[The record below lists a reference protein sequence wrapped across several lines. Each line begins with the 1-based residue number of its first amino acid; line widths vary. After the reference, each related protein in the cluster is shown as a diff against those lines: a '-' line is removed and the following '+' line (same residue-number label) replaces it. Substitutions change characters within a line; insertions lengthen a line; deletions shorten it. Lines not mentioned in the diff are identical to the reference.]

1 MKRKM
6 LICLFAILFFL
17 TAMPVSFGWGIW
29 GHKHINKAA
38 VFALPAEMRTFF
50 YNHVD
55 FITEE
60 SVVPDIRKY
69 TINDKNEFAR
79 HYIDI
84 EDFGIPIK
92 DFPKTMTEASSKFD
106 SALLQKSGMLP
117 WYIQTITDKL
127 TKAFKNKNKTE
138 ILFLAA
144 DLGHYIADAH
154 MPLHTSSNHDGQ
166 LTNQKGIHALWETV
180 VPEIKISNY
189 NLHSTHKAHYI
200 KNKEQAVWAAIR
212 RSHALLPDVFAKE
225 KAVSANFTDK
235 TKYRIE
241 IRNGKEVKYYT
252 TTFAKAYAAAL
263 GTTIN
268 DQLIHSADMVADFWY
283 TAWVDAGKPD
293 INSLPAAKLKNTQK
307 LQLKKELKSFKQN
320 SLIKDGYLRA
330 KDKKKD
336 KKSE

>member
-1 MKRKM
+1 M
-6 LICLFAILFFL
+6 LANLLRSIFIIILLGTITIFLGSWGFLVHKTAHQLAIYELPKNLCGYFYKNIDYLEYNAVRPDVRRNTDHSEAPKHFIDL
-17 TAMPVSFGWGIW
+17 EAFGDSAAYKMPVKW
-29 GHKHINKAA
+29 NDA
-38 VFALPAEMRTFF
+38 VKKYSTDTLLKYGYVPYYIVEM
-50 YNHVD
+50 
-55 FITEE
+55 
-60 SVVPDIRKY
+60 
-69 TINDKNEFAR
+69 
-79 HYIDI
+79 
-84 EDFGIPIK
+84 
-92 DFPKTMTEASSKFD
+92 
-106 SALLQKSGMLP
+106 Q
-117 WYIQTITDKL
+117 QQL
-127 TKAFKNKNKTE
+127 TNAFKNGNTDS
-138 ILFLAA
+138 ILFYAA
-144 DLGHYIADAH
+144 DIGHYIEDANV
-154 MPLHTSSNHDGQ
+154 PLHTSINYDGQ
-166 LTNQKGIHALWETV
+166 LTDQKGIHALWETV
-180 VPEIKISNY
+180 VPEIEISNY

-200 KNKEQAVWAAIR
+200 KNKEQAIWAAIR

-252 TTFAKAYAAAL
+252 TAFAKAYAAAL
-263 GTTIN
+263 GATIN

-336 KKSE
+336 EKVD